1 MGKNNYIAFR
11 ANALHY
17 ISLKK
22 KYKEIKKLGKL
33 ADYLVEHNEIT
44 EMKILEKGKI
54 SYLKVEKYDNK
65 NIKIKNKIV
74 SKSDE
79 FLDVKLYKDYI
90 ISLDDIQFGTKDK
103 DIINKKM
110 YELYKKIKNI
120 EFTDLRTDKFVI
132 KKEREKDKNGNY
144 IIDKK
149 NGEIKFEKDNKSDN
163 YILTKQYKRKTENLS
178 GAFFSLHLNED
189 THPHIHCWIPKTVK
203 MGYKYEAFRS
213 AVRKV
218 LHSEGFI
225 MQEDNVFFDK
235 NELKIEKNNEALN
248 NYRTARQVLS
258 SYSYTL
264 EEYQSLKGEKKLDF
278 QGKTFTK
285 DIVKARRHTIDMNA
299 TEHRTEVSTTKK
311 YQSGEQKGQYKE
323 YTVYSF
329 SKLLQDYTGH
339 KAGSQDF
346 INQLVN
352 RHNTLTSYSKKDIFE
367 YMALIEK
374 QAIKKYETEGILGIT
389 QLIFDCIVN
398 KNKVPCVIK
407 FMWRELASSKSPFNR
422 AVAEQITEI
431 YQSRATKQRDIDYE
445 RLEKASAKI
454 KELYNFNEIKEKI
467 LGRFEELLKTETEN
481 EVNIINTLKQEFRLD
496 TLYIDKTDKTLL
508 RFGAKDYEKI
518 NIKHLLGDKSTIYQV
533 IYTNKIKN
541 ISFKN
546 IDNAELSEVS
556 EIVLKK
562 VIENN
567 FEVILKNENEIDF
580 TIKSIRIGVR

>member
-1 MGKNNYIAFR
+1 M
-11 ANALHY
+11 L
-17 ISLKK
+17 
-22 KYKEIKKLGKL
+22 
-33 ADYLVEHNEIT
+33 
-44 EMKILEKGKI
+44 
-54 SYLKVEKYDNK
+54 
-65 NIKIKNKIV
+65 
-74 SKSDE
+74 
-79 FLDVKLYKDYI
+79 
-90 ISLDDIQFGTKDK
+90 
-103 DIINKKM
+103 
-110 YELYKKIKNI
+110 
-120 EFTDLRTDKFVI
+120 
-132 KKEREKDKNGNY
+132 
-144 IIDKK
+144 
-149 NGEIKFEKDNKSDN
+149 
-163 YILTKQYKRKTENLS
+163 
-178 GAFFSLHLNED
+178 
-189 THPHIHCWIPKTVK
+189 
-203 MGYKYEAFRS
+203 FRS
-213 AVRKV
+213 A
-218 LHSEGFI
+218 
-225 MQEDNVFFDK
+225 
-235 NELKIEKNNEALN
+235 
-248 NYRTARQVLS
+248 
-258 SYSYTL
+258 L
-264 EEYQSLKGEKKLDF
+264 EEYQSLKGEKKQDF
-278 QGKTFTK
+278 EAKTFSK
-285 DIVKARRHTIDMNA
+285 DTVKARRYTISMTA
-299 TEHRTEVSTTKK
+299 EEHRTEVSKTKK
-311 YQSGEQKGQYKE
+311 YQTGEKKGQYKE

-367 YMALIEK
+367 CMALIEK

-580 TIKSIRIGVR
+580 TIKSIGEQINDSECFLVERFTKSLQDGLQAILECFVSIWDYISTKIFFSKNEIDFLENKVEKIIQEFEFEEKEFSETRSELN

>member
-1 MGKNNYIAFR
+1 M
-11 ANALHY
+11 
-17 ISLKK
+17 
-22 KYKEIKKLGKL
+22 GKL

-163 YILTKQYKRKTENLS
+163 YILTKQYKRKTENLE
-178 GAFFSLHLNED
+178 GAFFSLHLNEE

-203 MGYKYEAFRS
+203 MGYKFEAFRS

-235 NELKIEKNNEALN
+235 NELEIEKNREALN
-248 NYRTARQVLS
+248 NYRTARNVLS
-258 SYSYTL
+258 AYSYTL
-264 EEYQSLKGEKKLDF
+264 EEYQSLKGEKKQDF
-278 QGKTFTK
+278 EAKTFSK
-285 DIVKARRHTIDMNA
+285 DTVKARRYTISMTA
-299 TEHRTEVSTTKK
+299 EEHRTEVSKTKR
-311 YQSGEQKGQYKE
+311 YTSGERKGKYKE

-329 SKLLQDYTGH
+329 SKLLNDYTGH

-352 RHNTLTSYSKKDIFE
+352 RHNTLKSYSKRDIFE

-389 QLIFDCIVN
+389 QLIFDCIAN

-407 FMWRELASSKSPFNR
+407 FMWRELASSKSPFDR
-422 AVAEQITEI
+422 AVAEQIT
-431 YQSRATKQRDIDYE
+431 
-445 RLEKASAKI
+445 
-454 KELYNFNEIKEKI
+454 
-467 LGRFEELLKTETEN
+467 
-481 EVNIINTLKQEFRLD
+481 
-496 TLYIDKTDKTLL
+496 
-508 RFGAKDYEKI
+508 
-518 NIKHLLGDKSTIYQV
+518 
-533 IYTNKIKN
+533 
-541 ISFKN
+541 
-546 IDNAELSEVS
+546 
-556 EIVLKK
+556 
-562 VIENN
+562 
-567 FEVILKNENEIDF
+567 
-580 TIKSIRIGVR
+580 